1 MVITLSCIK
10 VRPFLYQ
17 IIQSSKIC
25 LKIILENRAKS
36 KDELDNTLRERK
48 KIKGGG
54 WGGPMY
60 FLKAPQLTH
69 LAINYVK

>member
-48 KIKGGG
+48 KI
-54 WGGPMY
+54 
-60 FLKAPQLTH
+60 
-69 LAINYVK
+69 LAIKEVTHT